1 MNTVAILFARA
12 DSVYKTIPGCD
23 VYDETRDAR
32 NWPGGVPVVAHPPCR
47 TWSRLRNFAKAP
59 PHEAGLALWAV
70 DQVRRYGGVLEHP
83 QSSKLWPAAGLPEPG
98 QVDEFGGFTVGIR
111 QFEWGHKAD
120 KPTLLYI
127 VGIAPSDL
135 PMKPFS
141 LGYATHKVVSFAGF
155 RKGMPGWRP
164 EVSKADRERTPPPLA
179 EWLVAL
185 ARLCSKMVAE

>member
-1 MNTVAILFARA
+1 MRTVAVLFARA
-12 DSVYKTIPGCD
+12 DSVYKTLPGTD
-23 VYDETRDAR
+23 VFDIDRDAR
-32 NWPGGVPVVAHPPCR
+32 TWQGGAPVVAHPPCR

-59 PHEAGLALWAV
+59 PHEAGLAIWAV

-127 VGIAPSDL
+127 VGIKPADL
-135 PMKPFS
+135 PAKPFS
-141 LGYATHKVVSFAGF
+141 LEYADAQG
-155 RKGMPGWRP
+155 
-164 EVSKADRERTPPPLA
+164 RELRGLSQRRARLAARDIEGRTRAHPPPIGR
-179 EWLVAL
+179 VARR
-185 ARLCSKMVAE
+185 ARAPLRHE